1 MPKMNAEIL
10 WLKMMDM
17 FSDKNCL
24 QKIAVYQKIHR
35 NFYIMSYFE
44 VLPKPPVRKFS
55 AQSSVVMPKG
65 MKIP

>member
-35 NFYIMSYFE
+35 NFFVPYFE
-44 VLPKPPVRKFS
+44 VLPKPPVRTFS
-55 AQSSVVMPKG
+55 ALSSVVIPKG